1 MAKTPASFT
10 AAELRDLV
18 SQSLWRLRTQGAL
31 PTGETRALLGDSSAL
46 PRTSVTL
53 DDLENVEGRKLPVTE
68 GAIIT
73 PAARDRARELGIDLV
88 TAAPTAGESK
98 LSPAEESLVASL
110 ADQLARDLSGR
121 NADELTCS
129 CRNECLTKCPQRI
142 VLIAEA
148 GADRIGING
157 SAPPLEDGIAPLI
170 DHTLLRA
177 DATEAQIKQLCREA
191 AEYSFASVCIHPY
204 YVPLAADLLQGTG
217 VDVCTVVG
225 FPLGANR
232 SETKAA
238 EAAQAVTDGAT
249 EIDMVINVGALKS
262 ARYDWVRH
270 DIECVVQASHP
281 AAIVKVILETALLTD
296 DEKIIACELTRDA
309 GAEFVKT
316 STGFGP
322 GGATTDDVALMRRT
336 VGARMGVKAS
346 GGIGDRKKAAEMIA
360 AGATRIGASAGV
372 RIVRGL

>member
-1 MAKTPASFT
+1 
-10 AAELRDLV
+10 
-18 SQSLWRLRTQGAL
+18 
-31 PTGETRALLGDSSAL
+31 
-46 PRTSVTL
+46 VTL
-53 DDLENVEGRKLPVTE
+53 DDLEAAEGRKLHVTE

-73 PAARDRARELGIDLV
+73 PAARDRARELGIELV
-88 TAAPTAGESK
+88 TAPVLAGESG

-121 NADELTCS
+121 DADELTCS
-129 CRNECLTKCPQRI
+129 CNTECLTKCPQRI
-142 VLIAEA
+142 VLIAQA

-157 SAPPLEDGIAPLI
+157 SAPPLDDGIAALI

-191 AEYSFASVCIHPY
+191 AEYCFASVCIHPY
-204 YVPLAADLLQGTG
+204 YVPLAADLLCGSG
-217 VDVCTVVG
+217 VPVCTVVG
-225 FPLGANR
+225 FPLGANMP
-232 SETKAA
+232 ETKAG
-238 EAAQAVTDGAT
+238 EAAQAVESGAT

-270 DIECVVQASHP
+270 DIERVVGSSHP
-281 AAIVKVILETALLTD
+281 KAIVKVIIETALLTD
-296 DEKIIACELTRDA
+296 EEKVIACELARDA

-336 VGARMGVKAS
+336 VGAGMGVKAS
-346 GGIGDRKKAAEMIA
+346 GGIGDREKAAEMIA